1 MYLDIN
7 SVRIFYEQSGE
18 GSPVILLHGNGGS
31 HKTFEKLLP
40 KLSAHHTV
48 YALDS
53 RCHGNSQKDCPISY
67 ETMADDV
74 YAFIKELR
82 LEKPMLY
89 GFSDGGIVGLLLA
102 AKHPDLLSRL
112 AVSGVNISPHG
123 LKTGNLFSYALAYAV
138 GRDKKLKMML
148 REPNIPTS
156 ALQAVQIPVLLLAG
170 SKDLIKRGH
179 LKLIANNMP
188 HCSLNIL
195 EGETHGSY
203 VHNADKLYPLLEGF
217 FSEP

>member
-1 MYLDIN
+1 MYLEVN
-7 SVRIFYEQSGE
+7 SVRIFYEQSGK
-18 GSPVILLHGNGGS
+18 GSPVLLLHGNGGS

-40 KLSAHHTV
+40 KLSKHHTV
-48 YALDS
+48 YAIDS

-67 ETMADDV
+67 EAMADDV
-74 YAFIKELR
+74 YAFIKELH
-82 LEKPMLY
+82 LEKTMLY

-112 AVSGVNISPHG
+112 AVSGVNISPFG
-123 LKTGNLFSYALAYAV
+123 LKPLKLVSYAVAYAA
-138 GRDKKLKMML
+138 GRDKKIKMML

-156 ALQAVQIPVLLLAG
+156 ALQAIQIPVLLLAG
-170 SKDLIKRGH
+170 SNDLIKRGH
-179 LKLIANNMP
+179 LKLIASSLP

-195 EGETHGSY
+195 QGETHGSY

-217 FSEP
+217 FSEA